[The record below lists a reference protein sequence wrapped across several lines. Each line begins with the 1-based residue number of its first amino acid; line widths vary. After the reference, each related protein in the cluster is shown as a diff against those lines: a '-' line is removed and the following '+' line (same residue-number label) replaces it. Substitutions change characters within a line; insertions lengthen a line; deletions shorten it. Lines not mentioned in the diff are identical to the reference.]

1 MVFPCIPTC
10 SYMKQYE
17 TVRYK
22 GGCLFKGGG
31 QGGTCL
37 TFSKTTKVA
46 QALVQLVVF
55 EKLQVLICMRKH
67 VNTC

>member
-1 MVFPCIPTC
+1 MGAY
-10 SYMKQYE
+10 S
-17 TVRYK
+17 R
-22 GGCLFKGGG
+22 
-31 QGGTCL
+31 GGTCL

-67 VNTC
+67 VTVISGRLPARPIIAYGEKKSHQITHTGG

>member
-10 SYMKQYE
+10 NYMKQWGTKVGVYS
-17 TVRYK
+17 R
-22 GGCLFKGGG
+22 GGHLFDI
-31 QGGTCL
+31 
-37 TFSKTTKVA
+37 SKTTKIA
-46 QALVQLVVF
+46 QAQVQLVVF

>member
-10 SYMKQYE
+10 NYTKLWGTKVGAYS
-17 TVRYK
+17 R
-22 GGCLFKGGG
+22 GGAGR
-31 QGGTCL
+31 GGTCL

-55 EKLQVLICMRKH
+55 EKLQVLICMRIQ

>member
-10 SYMKQYE
+10 NYTKLWGTKVGAYS
-17 TVRYK
+17 R
-22 GGCLFKGGG
+22 
-31 QGGTCL
+31 GGTCL

-55 EKLQVLICMRKH
+55 EKLQVLICMRIQ

>member
-1 MVFPCIPTC
+1 MAITNGFSMYYVL
-10 SYMKQYE
+10 YE
-17 TVRYK
+17 TVRFK
-22 GGCLFKGGG
+22 GGCLFK
-31 QGGTCL
+31 GGTCL
-37 TFSKTTKVA
+37 TFSKTTKVT